1 MGHST
6 TITWGQGR
14 TFCRVCLPLFPE
26 DRPFIMNGLCPAK
39 GSLPGIFLAGYFPG
53 AAANGDRAGQEP
65 AESAA
70 QQSGGMALR
79 TGAAN
84 VTNLCNDE
92 IYLLSRN
99 VFGLFGAVRC

>member
-1 MGHST
+1 
-6 TITWGQGR
+6 
-14 TFCRVCLPLFPE
+14 
-26 DRPFIMNGLCPAK
+26 MNGLCPAK

-53 AAANGDRAGQEP
+53 AAANGGRAGQGADQER
-65 AESAA
+65 SAA
-70 QQSGGMALR
+70 IGMDGLG

-99 VFGLFGAVRC
+99 VLGLFGAARC